1 MTIEYAESFFAWDVL
16 SWLFLA
22 ILLAIV
28 IVLIDLLFF
37 SKTNPENDIKVTE
50 EKSIFSKICYFLI
63 FLKFSKSEKYKH
75 RPKVVQW
82 SIELFPVL
90 LLVLVFRGFI
100 FEPFRV
106 PSNSMMPTLLTG
118 DFILVNKFDYGLR
131 LPILNSKIIDFSK
144 PERGDVIVF
153 RYPNYEHSAGYSG
166 VDFIKRVVAL
176 PGDTISYEKDQLTV
190 NGESVEYRK
199 IGSYQG
205 VDSGKAMSG
214 YRHIRE
220 KINEAD
226 HDILLHP
233 LGYSRELSK
242 TTVPEGHYFVMGDN
256 RAHSSDSRFWG
267 YVPESYILG
276 KAIGIWMHWD
286 WNHNTM
292 QLSRI
297 GGFD

>member
-22 ILLAIV
+22 ILLAIA

-37 SKTNPENDIKVTE
+37 SKTSPESETKVIGERST
-50 EKSIFSKICYFLI
+50 FRKICYFLI

-118 DFILVNKFDYGLR
+118 DFILVNKFNYGLR
-131 LPILNSKIIDFSK
+131 LPLLNSKIIDFSD
-144 PERGDVIVF
+144 PERGDIIVF

-190 NGESVEYRK
+190 NGEPVEYRK

-205 VDSGKAMSG
+205 VNSGKAMSG

-220 KINEAD
+220 QINEAD

-233 LGYSRELSK
+233 LGYSRDLPK

-267 YVPESYILG
+267 YVPENYILG
-276 KAIGIWMHWD
+276 RAVGIWMHWD

>member
-1 MTIEYAESFFAWDVL
+1 MTIENAESFFALDVL

-22 ILLAIV
+22 ILLAIA

-37 SKTNPENDIKVTE
+37 SKTSPESDVKVTE
-50 EKSIFSKICYFLI
+50 ERSIFSKICYFLI
-63 FLKFSKSEKYKH
+63 FLKFSKYEKYKH

-220 KINEAD
+220 IINEAY

-233 LGYSRELSK
+233 LGNSRKISK

-256 RAHSSDSRFWG
+256 
-267 YVPESYILG
+267 
-276 KAIGIWMHWD
+276 
-286 WNHNTM
+286 
-292 QLSRI
+292 LSLI
-297 GGFD
+297 HI

>member
-1 MTIEYAESFFAWDVL
+1 MTIENAESFFALDVL

-37 SKTNPENDIKVTE
+37 SKTSPESDVKVTE
-50 EKSIFSKICYFLI
+50 DRSTFRKICYFLI

-153 RYPNYEHSAGYSG
+153 RYPNYEHRAGYSG

-233 LGYSRELSK
+233 LGNSRKLSK

-256 RAHSSDSRFWG
+256 RPHSSDSRFWG

-297 GGFD
+297 GSFD

>member
-1 MTIEYAESFFAWDVL
+1 MTIENAESFFALDVL

-22 ILLAIV
+22 ILLAIA

-37 SKTNPENDIKVTE
+37 SKTSPESDVKVTE
-50 EKSIFSKICYFLI
+50 KRSIFRKICYFLI
-63 FLKFSKSEKYKH
+63 FLKFSKSEKYSH

-131 LPILNSKIIDFSK
+131 LPLLNSKIIDFSK
-144 PERGDVIVF
+144 PDRGDVIVF

-190 NGESVEYRK
+190 NGEIVDYRK
-199 IGSYQG
+199 IGAYKG

-214 YRHIRE
+214 YRHVRE
-220 KINEAD
+220 LIDHAD

-242 TTVPEGHYFVMGDN
+242 TTIPEGHYFVMGDN
-256 RAHSSDSRFWG
+256 RPHSSDSRFWG
-267 YVPESYILG
+267 YVPEDYILG
-276 KAIGIWMHWD
+276 RAVGIWMHWD
-286 WNHNTM
+286 WQENTM
-292 QLSRI
+292 QFSRI

>member
-37 SKTNPENDIKVTE
+37 SKNSPESDIKVTE
-50 EKSIFSKICYFLI
+50 KRSTFRKICYFLI
-63 FLKFSKSEKYKH
+63 FLKFSKSEKYSH

-131 LPILNSKIIDFSK
+131 LPLLNSKIIDFSK

-153 RYPNYEHSAGYSG
+153 RYPNYEHSTGYSG

-190 NGESVEYRK
+190 NGETVDYRK
-199 IGSYQG
+199 IGAYQG

-214 YRHIRE
+214 YRHVRE
-220 KINEAD
+220 LIDHAD

-233 LGYSRELSK
+233 LGHSRELSK

-256 RAHSSDSRFWG
+256 RSHSSDSRFWG
-267 YVPESYILG
+267 YVPEDYILG
-276 KAIGIWMHWD
+276 RAIGIWMHWD

>member
-1 MTIEYAESFFAWDVL
+1 MTIENAESFFALDVL

-22 ILLAIV
+22 ILLAIA

-37 SKTNPENDIKVTE
+37 SKTSPESDVKVTE
-50 EKSIFSKICYFLI
+50 KRSIFRKICYFLI

-220 KINEAD
+220 LINEIG

-233 LGYSRELSK
+233 LGYSRKLSK

-256 RAHSSDSRFWG
+256 RPHSSDSRFWG

-292 QLSRI
+292 QFSRI
-297 GGFD
+297 GSFD

>member
-1 MTIEYAESFFAWDVL
+1 MTIENAESFFALDVL

-22 ILLAIV
+22 MLLAIV

-37 SKTNPENDIKVTE
+37 SKTSPESEIKVTE
-50 EKSIFSKICYFLI
+50 KRSTFSKICYFLI

-166 VDFIKRVVAL
+166 VDFIKRVIAL
-176 PGDTISYEKDQLTV
+176 PGDTISYEKDQLIV

-205 VDSGKAMSG
+205 IDSGKAMSG

-233 LGYSRELSK
+233 LGNSRELSK

-256 RAHSSDSRFWG
+256 RPHSSDSRFWG
-267 YVPESYILG
+267 FVPESYILG

-297 GGFD
+297 GSFD

>member
-22 ILLAIV
+22 MLLAIV

-37 SKTNPENDIKVTE
+37 SKTSPESEIKVTE

-242 TTVPEGHYFVMGDN
+242 TTVPEDHYFVMGDN
-256 RAHSSDSRFWG
+256 RPHSSDSRFWG

-297 GGFD
+297 GSFD

>member
-22 ILLAIV
+22 MLLAIV

-37 SKTNPENDIKVTE
+37 SKTSPESDVKATE
-50 EKSIFSKICYFLI
+50 DRSIIRKICYFLI
-63 FLKFSKSEKYKH
+63 FLRFSKSEKYSH

-82 SIELFPVL
+82 SIEFFPVL

-144 PERGDVIVF
+144 PEKGDVIVF

-190 NGESVEYRK
+190 NGKTVDYRK
-199 IGSYQG
+199 IGGYQG

-214 YRHIRE
+214 YRHVRE
-220 KINEAD
+220 LIDQANY
-226 HDILLHP
+226 DILLHP
-233 LGYSRELSK
+233 LGHSRELSK

-256 RAHSSDSRFWG
+256 RPHSSDSRFWG
-267 YVPESYILG
+267 YVPENYILG

-292 QLSRI
+292 QFSRI